1 MGNGSVVDLTDDT
14 EEEVIRRGIT
24 KVGPRVLMHSD
35 HTLLKYVVCDHG
47 VKKTGLFPPDFFSAQ
62 RQIEEFLLRPQNDV
76 RHSANAALER
86 AGGCAVG
93 LHLRSGHILGMNLPP
108 DAFVDMLAPA
118 VAAAPGGLF
127 VLGDGHNYELK
138 KHIISHAR
146 KRGIQVVE
154 VYNETSQKAGLT
166 GALAENLVLSSCAM
180 LARAR
185 RGRWTDL
192 CRPGPWRRR
201 GHEISTRHPR
211 RRRDPRRERLP
222 QSDRSVPGPGGA
234 AATAAAGPA

>member
-62 RQIEEFLLRPQNDV
+62 RQIEAFLLRPQKDV
-76 RHSANAALER
+76 RHSVDAALER

-185 RGRWTDL
+185 RGRWTDA
-192 CRPGPWRRR
+192 RARRR
-201 GHEISTRHPR
+201 GF
-211 RRRDPRRERLP
+211 D
-222 QSDRSVPGPGGA
+222 G
-234 AATAAAGPA
+234 

>member
-93 LHLRSGHILGMNLPP
+93 LHLRGRKMSILNIPP
-108 DAFVDMLAPA
+108 EALVDMLAPA
-118 VAAAPGGLF
+118 VAAAPGGLY